1 MTTQHSLPRR
11 FRRARLVLLAAPLL
25 LAGFAA
31 ADKASDAADKGADKA
46 ADKPKGKS
54 KGKSIEEIV
63 KEGYLGRENTWAEHK
78 EMLGKPAPKLELSNW
93 MNGELKPKDMKGKIV
108 VVDYWATW
116 CGPCIKAIPHN
127 NEVSKKYADK
137 GVLVLGA
144 CGGGGEEK
152 MGDVVKQHKVEYPVA
167 KVSPAST
174 KAWKV
179 KFWPTYAVIDR
190 EGNVRAI
197 GIQPST
203 VDKVV
208 DALLEEQ
215 PPKAESA
222 AAQ

>member
-1 MTTQHSLPRR
+1 MTLQLSLPRR
-11 FRRARLVLLAAPLL
+11 SRRAFVVLLAAPLL
-25 LAGFAA
+25 LMPLAA
-31 ADKASDAADKGADKA
+31 ADKADDADRAAGKA
-46 ADKPKGKS
+46 GGSGKS
-54 KGKSIEEIV
+54 VEALA
-63 KEGYLGRENTWAEHK
+63 KEGYWGRENQWAEHK
-78 EMLGKPAPKLELSNW
+78 ELLGKPAPELNLSDW
-93 MNGELKPKDMKGKIV
+93 MNGEVKPDAMKGKIV

-127 NEVSKKYADK
+127 NEMAKKYADK
-137 GVLVLGA
+137 GVLILGV

-179 KFWPTYAVIDR
+179 KWWPTYAVIDR
-190 EGNVRAI
+190 EGNIRAI
-197 GIQPST
+197 GIQPNT